1 MSYEMFSEIAIC
13 ERGKNSKGWQLKLP
27 HNKAFEKK

>member
-1 MSYEMFSEIAIC
+1 MFSEIAIC